1 MNCSLQ
7 QIGLPTVTVAS
18 RRVVAG
24 NEAEFVQQAKAGD
37 ADSFAELIRHYEGKI
52 YGIVYRMCGPGED
65 LQDLAQEI
73 FVRAF
78 SAIGKFHYRDQASF
92 RTWLYRIAVNVCINE
107 LRRRRRRKKVEGA
120 SLDQM
125 VQTESGEVERLV
137 PDYSQMPHEV
147 AERKELQALV
157 HVVLR
162 QLAPHHQAALLMVD
176 IDGMSYEDAAE
187 AMGCSL
193 GTLKSRL
200 SRARN
205 ALKQKLQQYRQDG
218 PLYRTLKQNEN
229 GQP

>member
-1 MNCSLQ
+1 MNCSLN
-7 QIGLPTVTVAS
+7 QIRLPVVSLAS
-18 RRVVAG
+18 RRLLSG
-24 NEAEFVQQAKAGD
+24 NEAEFVQRAKAGD
-37 ADSFAELIRHYEGKI
+37 VDSFSELIRHYESKI
-52 YGIVYRMCGPGED
+52 HGIVYRMCGPGED

-92 RTWLYRIAVNVCINE
+92 RTWIYRIAVNVCINE

-125 VQTESGEVERLV
+125 VQTESGEVERLI

-162 QLAPHHQAALLMVD
+162 QLAPHHQVALLMVD
-176 IDGMSYEDAAE
+176 IEGMSYEDAAE
-187 AMGCSL
+187 ATGCSL

-205 ALKQKLQQYRQDG
+205 ALKQKLQQYRHDG
-218 PLYRTLKQNEN
+218 PLYRTLKQNEAARD
-229 GQP
+229 